1 MHYILL
7 SQRKKE
13 DAVKHREPND
23 PPDSCGG
30 ESQIQSKYPQPSDSR
45 SADKPQESQI
55 RSKYPQPS
63 DPRSADKPE
72 EDSTTST
79 LSVSVTGTTEEL
91 IKTRQTVRLCLMMA
105 YFATRI
111 N

>member
-30 ESQIQSKYPQPSDSR
+30 ESQIQSKYPQPSDPR
-45 SADKPQESQI
+45 SADKPQE
-55 RSKYPQPS
+55 
-63 DPRSADKPE
+63 
-72 EDSTTST
+72 TST
-79 LSVSVTGTTEEL
+79 ANTKSNDERAHVQFAGA
-91 IKTRQTVRLCLMMA
+91 KGVRNLVHHCPV
-105 YFATRI
+105 F
-111 N
+111 